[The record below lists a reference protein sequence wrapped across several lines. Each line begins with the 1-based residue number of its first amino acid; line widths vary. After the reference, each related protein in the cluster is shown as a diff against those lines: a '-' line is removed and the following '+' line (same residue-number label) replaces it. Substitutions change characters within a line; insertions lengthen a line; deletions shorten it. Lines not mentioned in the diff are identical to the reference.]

1 MRGKVSPSGG
11 LCSLIPVE
19 SVGVARDEKGVALR
33 AGYNSIIGVEVI
45 DLSEEEILRTLKCA
59 FGR

>member
-1 MRGKVSPSGG
+1 M
-11 LCSLIPVE
+11 IPVE